1 VRKFEAR
8 ERGRV
13 VLNVGG
19 RTFETSVETLA
30 TKSGFFKALFSGAW
44 DDAGAD
50 SVFIDRD
57 PNHFGVLLSFLRN
70 NGDVECLSEHCYEAA
85 KSHGTSAL
93 LGLLREA
100 EFFQIEE
107 AIETV
112 EDFLRHKEDVAS
124 AFDMI
129 TLNVGGESFVTS
141 RRTLC
146 LCPFF
151 DNLLAGYTNHGKVPA
166 SKFSRLEP
174 IFLDRNPKFFA
185 ILLDYLRSGCDRKVL
200 KLHISLLPD
209 ELISYFKDDMS
220 NFYELNA

>member
-1 VRKFEAR
+1 MRHVLGNGKQSF
-8 ERGRV
+8 RGLFRCIGDFDH
-13 VLNVGG
+13 VGG
-19 RTFETSVETLA
+19 L
-30 TKSGFFKALFSGAW
+30 
-44 DDAGAD
+44 
-50 SVFIDRD
+50 I
-57 PNHFGVLLSFLRN
+57 
-70 NGDVECLSEHCYEAA
+70 
-85 KSHGTSAL
+85 
-93 LGLLREA
+93 
-100 EFFQIEE
+100 